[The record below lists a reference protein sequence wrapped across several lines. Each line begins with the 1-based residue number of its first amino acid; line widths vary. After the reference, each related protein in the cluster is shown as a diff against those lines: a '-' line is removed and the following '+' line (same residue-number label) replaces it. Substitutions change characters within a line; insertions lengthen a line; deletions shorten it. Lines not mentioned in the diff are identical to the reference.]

1 MKNLKLNIMKIAISL
16 FIVVAF
22 ALCNSEHFHAENYKN
37 YIVMI
42 DNAFPDGAGLVTS
55 ISESLKAG
63 GYPKLA
69 QDLMNG
75 AGAYNSQVIRVSVD
89 NGYMLEYVDQFK
101 ACGKLDANWQPA
113 SSSAKT
119 TTETTAPAPQAKT
132 EFTVTD
138 LEPYSAWAT
147 QDCNIRSGADTTY
160 DKAGSLKKYEE
171 VTVTGKASTGWFR
184 ITTASGIEA
193 YISDSLLT
201 TENPS
206 NREYTAVNDEGEILT
221 YEFTDTKPEV
231 IDEIIENI
239 ENAEEEHEHSYTSE
253 VTTQPTCTATGV
265 TTYTCECG
273 DTYTEE
279 ISALGHTEGEWEVTK
294 NATML
299 SDGEKVKKCSVCGE
313 ILETEV
319 IPANKTML
327 YAIITG
333 IIGALAIIGVIVG
346 VVIHKRK

>member
-1 MKNLKLNIMKIAISL
+1 MKENLYRTIS
-16 FIVVAF
+16 VVALVAVVFIAMF
-22 ALCNSEHFHAENYKN
+22 ANNVKFHAG
-37 YIVMI
+37 
-42 DNAFPDGAGLVTS
+42 NADADAL
-55 ISESLKAG
+55 
-63 GYPKLA
+63 
-69 QDLMNG
+69 
-75 AGAYNSQVIRVSVD
+75 AGAAYMRICNGMATEEQVANDLITIYKEGNTNAAGAVD
-89 NGYMLEYVDQFK
+89 ILVNKLGVCTQYKEQFN
-101 ACGKLDANWQPA
+101 AAGMNIGGSANANQ
-113 SSSAKT
+113 
-119 TTETTAPAPQAKT
+119 TEAAPTPQTKT

-206 NREYTAVNDEGEILT
+206 NREYTTVNDEGEILT

-239 ENAEEEHEHSYTSE
+239 ENTEEEHEHSYTSE
-253 VTTQPTCTATGV
+253 VTTQPTCTAPGV

-279 ISALGHTEGEWEVTK
+279 ITALGHTEGEWEVTK

-313 ILETEV
+313 VLETEV

-333 IIGALAIIGVIVG
+333 IIGALAIIGVILG
-346 VVIHKRK
+346 IVIKRKK